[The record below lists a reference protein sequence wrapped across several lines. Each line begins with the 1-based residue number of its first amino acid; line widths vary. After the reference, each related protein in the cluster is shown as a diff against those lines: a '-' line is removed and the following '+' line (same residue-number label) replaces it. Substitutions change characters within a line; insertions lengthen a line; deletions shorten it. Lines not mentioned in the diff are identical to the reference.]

1 MKLNELFVRM
11 HYSSLLY
18 HYCHLNYKSRY
29 KDTMPCEPQSLD
41 FSSCRRKQTGL
52 LTAFILPQS
61 SAADRKSKLYQ
72 NIVQNSIVKLHDIHF
87 ILLFLSE
94 RSFVRI
100 ADLINKLT
108 KKMKETST
116 DNKDAVCSHSPT
128 ES

>member
-29 KDTMPCEPQSLD
+29 KDTMHD

-61 SAADRKSKLYQ
+61 SAADTKSKLYQ

-100 ADLINKLT
+100 SDLINKLT